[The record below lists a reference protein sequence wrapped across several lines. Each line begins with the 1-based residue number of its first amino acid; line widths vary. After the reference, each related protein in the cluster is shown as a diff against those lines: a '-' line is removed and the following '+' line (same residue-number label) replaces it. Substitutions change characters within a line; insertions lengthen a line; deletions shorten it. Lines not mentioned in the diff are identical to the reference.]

1 VRVRVQEITPWSP
14 CLSGIG
20 YSRTVPD
27 LPTQLPWRRF
37 VCVLHRLG
45 YVPQKAGR
53 GSVRVF
59 FNASREP
66 HTVSFLNLI
75 PATQW
80 GRPSCAR
87 ASASSC

>member
-1 VRVRVQEITPWSP
+1 
-14 CLSGIG
+14 
-20 YSRTVPD
+20 VPE

-59 FNASREP
+59 FNAAREP
-66 HTVSFLNLI
+66 HTVSVHEPHPGDTMGRAALRDNLRRFMLK
-75 PATQW
+75 PDEFMELLEQ
-80 GRPSCAR
+80 C
-87 ASASSC
+87 